1 MAHPTP
7 CSGHHLRIIAALVLR
22 ETSARF
28 GRVSGGFAWAIA
40 EPVGGVLLLTFAF
53 SFLVRTPPLGT
64 SFALFYATGLLPFLL
79 YNAVANGAMGAIQAN
94 RGLLAYPVVTVLDTI
109 LARAALDSLTH
120 AVIAALLFPGFI
132 LVLSLDV
139 SVNLAALVLAMT
151 LAAGLGLGVGTFN
164 AVIVVYFPAWRQIW
178 SVLNRPLFIA
188 SGALFSPDA
197 VPGPMAAVVL
207 WNPLSHVI
215 AEMRAAFYG
224 PGPAAL
230 VSMTYVAGV
239 ALTLF
244 VAGAL
249 LIRRNESHLIQTA

>member
-1 MAHPTP
+1 MDHSPRRN
-7 CSGHHLRIIAALVLR
+7 GNRLRIIAALILR

-28 GRVSGGFAWAIA
+28 GRVSGGFVWAIA

-53 SFLVRTPPLGT
+53 SFLVRTPPLGS

-94 RGLLAYPVVTVLDTI
+94 RGLLSYPVVTVLDTI

-132 LVLSLDV
+132 LVLSLTV
-139 SVNLAALVLAMT
+139 TVNLSVLVLSMT

-164 AVIVVYFPAWRQIW
+164 AVIVVYLPAWRHIW
-178 SVLNRPLFIA
+178 SVLNRPLFIV
-188 SGALFSPDA
+188 SGVLFTPEA
-197 VPGPMAAVVL
+197 VPRQMEAIVL

-215 AEMRAAFYG
+215 AAMRLAFYG
-224 PGPAAL
+224 TGAASF
-230 VSMTYVAGV
+230 VSVPYVAGV

-244 VAGAL
+244 VAGAF
-249 LIRRNESHLIQTA
+249 LIRRNESQLIQMA